1 MKHLKAL
8 ILTFIILC
16 ASTSLYAVPR
26 SKDFQPLCDSLRVW
40 MFQRMGVDQ
49 KLSVTRVRTN
59 GKTLNLYFSSDLSFY
74 PWREKDVDWFKAT
87 LLQEWDSVASGYQL
101 GSIYTNRY
109 ELSQLVVPEIDN
121 TGEPSRDYPRRI
133 DDPRTD
139 NIPLVTRLE
148 SRHYPL
154 GLQGR
159 HIALWQSHGRYFNED
174 QGIWI
179 WQRATLHRTVEDMF
193 TQSFVLPYLIPML
206 ENAGAYTMTPRERDL
221 QVREIITDNDPA
233 FSGPRDGLIRR
244 EGSYSESGAWESIPE
259 GFADFKRQYTF
270 EDLPFSAGTARTAQC
285 SAQASATATWTPTIE
300 ERGRYAVYVSY
311 KTLENSSEAAQYKVY
326 HMGGVS
332 HFSVNQKRG
341 GGTWIYL
348 GTFEFDKGTE
358 GRVTLS
364 NMGAEGECVC
374 ADAVKIGG
382 GMGKLER
389 GGSTSG
395 VASSMEG
402 AHYWMQWAGASEDIT
417 RNWETDYTNDFA
429 ARGLWTTM
437 MKEQKNIPF
446 DLSFAFHSDAGV
458 TQKDSTVGT
467 LAIYTLRNDGER
479 EFEDGR
485 DRIISRLY
493 TDYVQTQVVDDIRS
507 DFNPLWNRRG
517 LWDKSYSESRT
528 TGVPGMILEL
538 LSHQNFEDMKYGL
551 DPAFRFTVS
560 RAVYKGI
567 LKTLSEF
574 YGCSYQ
580 VQPLPVHAFSSIIE
594 GSQIKLSW
602 EPTDDPK
609 EPTATSDGYIVYTKI
624 DDGSFDQGIEV
635 RNNHFELDYT
645 PGHIYSFKVEAYN
658 DGGKSFPSEIL
669 SVGVP
674 QGADASKAVLIVNNF
689 NRVGPPA
696 WIDGDQYAGFES
708 REDSGVPYLS
718 EIAYIGDNYE
728 FRRDRQYI
736 DDHYPG
742 FGASYDNH
750 AGEIIAGNSFDYPAT
765 HGKALFALGR
775 AFYSSSSEAFCNM
788 EVEAEVLDLICG
800 KQGRSQNMGARDYAV
815 FPDQMRSSLD
825 RFARA
830 GGNIIISGANIASD
844 CTEAEA
850 AFASSLFGYKLANSY
865 GTSSGRI
872 GDMDFAQ
879 KPNSMVYCAEHP
891 DGLNPASKSA
901 SIWLRYPGS
910 AFGAAI
916 THNGYYSKTVSIGV
930 PIETILSPEDRIEVF
945 RYALEFF
952 ER

>member
-1 MKHLKAL
+1 MKHLRY
-8 ILTFIILC
+8 IILAFAISC
-16 ASTSLYAVPR
+16 SCLSLSAAPR

-49 KLSVTRVRTN
+49 ELSVTRVRTN

-74 PWREKDVDWFKAT
+74 PWREKDIDWFRAT
-87 LLQEWDSVASGYQL
+87 LLQEWDSIAKGYQL

-121 TGEPSRDYPRRI
+121 TGEPSRDYSRRI
-133 DDPRTD
+133 DDPRIE
-139 NIPLVTRLE
+139 NIPIVTNLD
-148 SRHYPL
+148 SRAYPQ

-159 HIALWQSHGRYFNED
+159 HIALWQSHGRYFNES
-174 QGIWI
+174 QGIWM

-193 TQSFVLPYLIPML
+193 TQSFVLPFLIPML

-233 FSGPRDGLIRR
+233 FDGGREGLIRK
-244 EGSYSESGAWESIPE
+244 EGKYQENGAWESVSE
-259 GFADFKRQYTF
+259 GFADFKREYSF
-270 EDLPFSAGTARTAQC
+270 EDLPFSAGTARIAKC
-285 SAQASATATWTPTIE
+285 NNKANASAIWTPEIE
-300 ERGRYAVYVSY
+300 KRGQYAVYISY
-311 KTLENSSEAAQYKVY
+311 KTLENSCSQALYTVR
-326 HMGGVS
+326 HMGGES

-348 GTFEFDKGTE
+348 GTFEFDEGTQ
-358 GRVTLS
+358 GYVSLS
-364 NMGAEGECVC
+364 NQGAEGECVC

-382 GMGKLER
+382 GMGKLQRE
-389 GGSTSG
+389 GSTSG

-402 AHYWMQWAGASEDIT
+402 AHYWMQWAGAGEDIT

-467 LAIYTLRNDGER
+467 LAIYTLRNEGER

-493 TDYVQTQVVDDIRS
+493 TDYIQTQVVNDIRS

-560 RAVYKGI
+560 RAVYKGM

-580 VQPLPVHAFSSIIE
+580 VQPLPVHAFASILE
-594 GSQIKLSW
+594 GGKIKLSW
-602 EPTDDPK
+602 EPTTDSK
-609 EPTATSDGYIVYTKI
+609 EPTATSDGYIVYTRI
-624 DDGSFDQGIEV
+624 DDGAFDQSVEV
-635 RNNHFELDYT
+635 KNNHYELDYKA
-645 PGHIYSFKVEAYN
+645 GHIYSFKVEAFN

-669 SVGVP
+669 SVGIP
-674 QGADASKAVLIVNNF
+674 HGSDPEEAVLIVNNF
-689 NRVGPPA
+689 TKVGPPA
-696 WIDGDQYAGFES
+696 WIDGEEYAGFEG
-708 REDSGVPYLS
+708 REDNGVPYIN

-728 FRRDRQYI
+728 YRRDREYI

-750 AGEIIAGNSFDYPAT
+750 AGEIIAGNSFDYPAA
-765 HGKALFALGR
+765 HGKALFALGK
-775 AFYSSSSEAFCNM
+775 AFYSASSEAFCNF
-788 EVEAEVLDLICG
+788 ATQAKVLDLICG
-800 KQGRSQNMGARDYAV
+800 KQGRAQNMGQRDYAV
-815 FPDQMRSSLD
+815 FSEQLRNALD
-825 RFARA
+825 RFAHA

-850 AFASSLFGYKLANSY
+850 GFAARLFGYKLANAF
-865 GTSSGRI
+865 GTSSARI
-872 GDMDFAQ
+872 GEMSFAQ
-879 KPNSMVYCAEHP
+879 KPNSDIYCVEHP
-891 DGLNPASKSA
+891 DGLLPANKSA
-901 SIWLRYPGS
+901 KIWLRYPAS
-910 AFGAAI
+910 PYGAAI
-916 THNGYYSKTVSIGV
+916 VHSGYNSKTVSIGV
-930 PIETILSPEDRIEVF
+930 PIETISNPEDQVAVF
-945 RYALEFF
+945 KYALEFF
-952 ER
+952 GL